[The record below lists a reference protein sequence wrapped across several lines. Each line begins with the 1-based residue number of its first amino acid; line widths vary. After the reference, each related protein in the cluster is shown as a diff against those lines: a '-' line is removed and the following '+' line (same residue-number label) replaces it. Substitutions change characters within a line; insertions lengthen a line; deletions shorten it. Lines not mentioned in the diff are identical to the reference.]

1 MRVTHYK
8 LTVVNI
14 YMSSH
19 SIILPSKPRIVKED
33 AVFGVYEI
41 DGLYPGY
48 GHTLGNSLRRII
60 LSSIPGAAI
69 TALSIDGVK
78 HEFST
83 IDGIKEDV
91 IALILNL
98 KKTRFKLHGD
108 DAQKATLHIKGAKTV
123 TSKDISTPSQLEI
136 MNKDQYICEST
147 AKDVDIAIEITVEK
161 GLGYVPREVLQ
172 KEKAD
177 IGTIFLDA
185 SFTPIRR
192 ASYEVENMRVG
203 DRTDHNRLRVTI
215 ETDGTISP
223 HEALES
229 SIHTMI
235 TQLQSVV
242 GFRETVIDYPKET
255 LEVAPVVVEED
266 LDVTDSS
273 KVKVEDLGLSTRTE
287 NALIAASVRTAGGLA
302 RKSESDLLSVDGLG
316 EKGITEI
323 KKALSDLGLELK
335 A

>member
-1 MRVTHYK
+1 
-8 LTVVNI
+8 
-14 YMSSH
+14 MSSH

-33 AVFGVYEI
+33 PTSGVYEI

-60 LSSIPGAAI
+60 LSSIPGASI
-69 TALSIDGVK
+69 TSLSIDGVK
-78 HEFST
+78 HEFSA

-91 IALILNL
+91 IAIILNL

-108 DAQKATLHIKGAKTV
+108 DAQKATLHIKGAKVV
-123 TSKDISTPSQLEI
+123 TAKDIEVPSQLEI

-147 AKDVDIAIEITVEK
+147 AKNVDIAIEITVEK

-172 KEKAD
+172 KEKAE
-177 IGTIFLDA
+177 IGTIALDA

-203 DRTDHNRLRVTI
+203 DRTDHNRLRLAI
-215 ETDGTISP
+215 ETDGTITP

-229 SIHTMI
+229 AIHTMI
-235 TQLQSVV
+235 TQLQAVV
-242 GFRETVIDYPKET
+242 GFRAE
-255 LEVAPVVVEED
+255 VVETPAAPLEAAPAPAEEVDTTDATKVKIED
-266 LDVTDSS
+266 L
-273 KVKVEDLGLSTRTE
+273 KLSTRTE
-287 NALIAASVRTAGGLA
+287 NALISASIRTAGGLA
-302 RKSESDLLSVDGLG
+302 RKSEEDLLATDGLG
-316 EKGITEI
+316 EKGIAEI
-323 KKALSDLGLELK
+323 KKALGDLGLTLK

>member
-1 MRVTHYK
+1 
-8 LTVVNI
+8 
-14 YMSSH
+14 MSSH
-19 SIILPSKPRIVKED
+19 SIILPSKPKIVKED
-33 AVFGVYEI
+33 ATSGVYEI

-69 TALSIDGVK
+69 TSLSIDGVK
-78 HEFST
+78 HEFSA

-91 IALILNL
+91 IAIILNL

-108 DAQKATLHIKGAKTV
+108 DAQKATLHIKGAGVV
-123 TSKDISTPSQLEI
+123 TAKNIDVPSQLEV
-136 MNKDQYICEST
+136 MNKDQYICEAT
-147 AKDVDIAIEITVEK
+147 AKGVDLAIELTIEK

-172 KEKAD
+172 KEKAE
-177 IGTIFLDA
+177 IGSIVLDA

-203 DRTDHNRLRVTI
+203 DRTDHNRLRLSI

-223 HEALES
+223 REALES

-242 GFRETVIDYPKET
+242 GFREQVIESHT
-255 LEVAPVVVEED
+255 APVSEEKVEEAVEEEAD
-266 LDVTDSS
+266 AT
-273 KVKVEDLGLSTRTE
+273 KTKIEDLGLSTRTE
-287 NALIAASVRTAGGLA
+287 NALIAASIKTAGGLA
-302 RKSESDLLSVDGLG
+302 RKSEEDLLNLDGLG
-316 EKGITEI
+316 EKGISEI
-323 KKALSDLGLELK
+323 KKALSDLGLSLK

>member
-1 MRVTHYK
+1 
-8 LTVVNI
+8 
-14 YMSSH
+14 MSSH

-33 AVFGVYEI
+33 AVSGVYEI

-60 LSSIPGAAI
+60 LSSIPGASI

-78 HEFST
+78 HEFSA

-91 IALILNL
+91 IAIILNL

-123 TSKDISTPSQLEI
+123 TAKDITLPTQLEV
-136 MNKDQYICEST
+136 MNADQYICEST

-215 ETDGTISP
+215 ETDGTITP

-235 TQLQSVV
+235 TQLQSIV
-242 GFRETVIDYPKET
+242 GFREQVIDFPKDH
-255 LEVAPVVVEED
+255 ASMPVEAISVEED
-266 LDVTDSS
+266 ISDAS
-273 KVKVEDLGLSTRTE
+273 KVRVEDLGLSTRTE
-287 NALIAASVRTAGGLA
+287 NALVSASVRTAGGLT
-302 RKSESDLLSVDGLG
+302 RKTEEDLLSLDGLG
-316 EKGITEI
+316 EKGVTEI
-323 KKALSDLGLELK
+323 KKALGDLGLTLK

>member
-1 MRVTHYK
+1 
-8 LTVVNI
+8 
-14 YMSSH
+14 MSSH

-33 AVFGVYEI
+33 AVSGVYEI

-60 LSSIPGAAI
+60 LSSIPGASI

-78 HEFST
+78 HEFSS

-91 IALILNL
+91 IAIILNL

-108 DAQKATLHIKGAKTV
+108 DAQKATLHIKGAKTIIA
-123 TSKDISTPSQLEI
+123 KDITLPTQLEV
-136 MNKDQYICEST
+136 MNADQYICEST

-161 GLGYVPREVLQ
+161 GLGYIPRDILQ

-215 ETDGTISP
+215 ETDGTITP

-235 TQLQSVV
+235 TQLQSIV
-242 GFRETVIDYPKET
+242 GFREQVIDMPKEQAP
-255 LEVAPVVVEED
+255 APVAETGD
-266 LDVTDSS
+266 ALDITDAS
-273 KVKVEDLGLSTRTE
+273 KVKIEDLGLSTRTE
-287 NALIAASVRTAGGLA
+287 NALVGASVRTAGGLA
-302 RKSESDLLSVDGLG
+302 RKTEADLLSTDGLG
-316 EKGITEI
+316 EKGINEI

>member
-1 MRVTHYK
+1 
-8 LTVVNI
+8 
-14 YMSSH
+14 MSSH

-33 AVFGVYEI
+33 AVSGVYEI

-60 LSSIPGAAI
+60 LSSIPGASI

-78 HEFST
+78 HEFSS

-91 IALILNL
+91 IAIILNL

-108 DAQKATLHIKGAKTV
+108 DAQKATLHIKGAKTI
-123 TSKDISTPSQLEI
+123 TASNIIIPSQLEV
-136 MNKDQYICEST
+136 MNPEQYICEST
-147 AKDVDIAIEITVEK
+147 AKDIDLAIEITVEK
-161 GLGYVPREVLQ
+161 GLGYIPREVLQ

-203 DRTDHNRLRVTI
+203 DRTDHNRLRVSI
-215 ETDGTISP
+215 ETDGTVTP

-235 TQLQSVV
+235 TQLQSIV
-242 GFRETVIDYPKET
+242 GFREQVIEMPKDQT
-255 LEVAPVVVEED
+255 PVAIVDSSES
-266 LDVTDSS
+266 LDITDAS
-273 KVKVEDLGLSTRTE
+273 KVKIEDLGLSTRTE
-287 NALIAASVRTAGGLA
+287 NALVTASIRTAGGLA
-302 RKSESDLLSVDGLG
+302 RKSESDLLATDGLG

-323 KKALSDLGLELK
+323 KKALANLGLELK

>member
-1 MRVTHYK
+1 
-8 LTVVNI
+8 
-14 YMSSH
+14 MSSH

-33 AVFGVYEI
+33 AVSGVYEI

-60 LSSIPGAAI
+60 LSSIPGASI

-78 HEFST
+78 HEFSS

-91 IALILNL
+91 IAIILNL

-108 DAQKATLHIKGAKTV
+108 DAQKATLHIKGAKTI
-123 TSKDISTPSQLEI
+123 TAKDITLPTQLEV

-161 GLGYVPREVLQ
+161 GLGYIPRDVLQ

-215 ETDGTISP
+215 ETDGTITP

-235 TQLQSVV
+235 TQLQSIV
-242 GFRETVIDYPKET
+242 GFREQVIDMPKEQ
-255 LEVAPVVVEED
+255 APAPIVD
-266 LDVTDSS
+266 TGDALDITDAS
-273 KVKVEDLGLSTRTE
+273 KVKIEDLGLSTRTE
-287 NALIAASVRTAGGLA
+287 NALVAAAIRTAGGLA
-302 RKSESDLLSVDGLG
+302 RKTEADLLSTDGLG

>member
-1 MRVTHYK
+1 
-8 LTVVNI
+8 
-14 YMSSH
+14 MSSH

-33 AVFGVYEI
+33 AVSGVYEI
-41 DGLYPGY
+41 DGLFPGY

-69 TALSIDGVK
+69 TSLSIDGVK

-91 IALILNL
+91 IAIILNL

-108 DAQKATLHIKGAKTV
+108 DEQKATLHIKGAKHITA
-123 TSKDISTPSQLEI
+123 KDISLPTQLEI

-177 IGTIFLDA
+177 IGTIVLDA

-203 DRTDHNRLRVTI
+203 DRTDHNRLRVSI

-223 HEALES
+223 HLALEEA
-229 SIHTMI
+229 IHTMI

-242 GFRETVIDYPKET
+242 GFRAEVIDMPKEQT
-255 LEVAPVVVEED
+255 VAVVTESES
-266 LDVTDSS
+266 LDTTDAT

-287 NALIAASVRTAGGLA
+287 NALIAAGVRTAGGLA
-302 RKSESDLLSVDGLG
+302 RKGEVDLLSTDGLG

-323 KKALSDLGLELK
+323 KKALSDLNLSLK
-335 A
+335 D

>member
-1 MRVTHYK
+1 
-8 LTVVNI
+8 
-14 YMSSH
+14 MSSH

-185 SFTPIRR
+185 S
-192 ASYEVENMRVG
+192 
-203 DRTDHNRLRVTI
+203 L
-215 ETDGTISP
+215 
-223 HEALES
+223 
-229 SIHTMI
+229 
-235 TQLQSVV
+235 
-242 GFRETVIDYPKET
+242 
-255 LEVAPVVVEED
+255 
-266 LDVTDSS
+266 
-273 KVKVEDLGLSTRTE
+273 TE
-287 NALIAASVRTAGGLA
+287 NLIIPT
-302 RKSESDLLSVDGLG
+302 
-316 EKGITEI
+316 
-323 KKALSDLGLELK
+323 
-335 A
+335 

>member
-1 MRVTHYK
+1 
-8 LTVVNI
+8 
-14 YMSSH
+14 MSSH

-33 AVFGVYEI
+33 ATSGVYEI

-60 LSSIPGAAI
+60 LSSIPGASI
-69 TALSIDGVK
+69 TSLSIDGVK
-78 HEFST
+78 HEFSA

-91 IALILNL
+91 IAIILNL

-108 DAQKATLHIKGAKTV
+108 DAQKATLHIKGARQITA
-123 TSKDISTPSQLEI
+123 KDISVPSQLEV

-177 IGTIFLDA
+177 IGTIALDA

-203 DRTDHNRLRVTI
+203 DRTDHNRLRISI
-215 ETDGTISP
+215 ETDGTITP

-229 SIHTMI
+229 AIHTMI

-242 GFRETVIDYPKET
+242 GFRAE
-255 LEVAPVVVEED
+255 VVETPAAPAVAQPTDDSKIQRMRQRFASKILDFQLERKTRSSQHLSAQQED
-266 LDVTDSS
+266 LLERAKKISFLRMVLE
-273 KVKVEDLGLSTRTE
+273 KREFQ
-287 NALIAASVRTAGGLA
+287 
-302 RKSESDLLSVDGLG
+302 KSRRHS
-316 EKGITEI
+316 EI
-323 KKALSDLGLELK
+323 SGFRLRHNY
-335 A
+335 

>member
-1 MRVTHYK
+1 
-8 LTVVNI
+8 
-14 YMSSH
+14 MSSH

-33 AVFGVYEI
+33 AVSGVYEI

-60 LSSIPGAAI
+60 LSSIPGASI

-78 HEFST
+78 HEFSS

-91 IALILNL
+91 IAIILNL

-108 DAQKATLHIKGAKTV
+108 DAQKATLHIKGAKTI
-123 TSKDISTPSQLEI
+123 TAKDITLPTQLEV
-136 MNKDQYICEST
+136 MNVGQYICEST

-161 GLGYVPREVLQ
+161 GLGYIPRDILQ

-215 ETDGTISP
+215 ETDGTITP

-235 TQLQSVV
+235 TQLQSII
-242 GFRETVIDYPKET
+242 GFREHVIDMPKEQIAVPIV
-255 LEVAPVVVEED
+255 EVGDA
-266 LDVTDSS
+266 LDITDAS
-273 KVKVEDLGLSTRTE
+273 KVKIEDLGLSTRTE
-287 NALIAASVRTAGGLA
+287 NALVGAAVRTAGGLA
-302 RKSESDLLSVDGLG
+302 RKSEADLLSTDGLG
-316 EKGITEI
+316 EKGINEI

>member
-1 MRVTHYK
+1 
-8 LTVVNI
+8 
-14 YMSSH
+14 MSSH
-19 SIILPSKPRIVKED
+19 SIILPSKPKIVKED
-33 AVFGVYEI
+33 TTSGVYEI

-60 LSSIPGAAI
+60 LSSVPGAAI
-69 TALSIDGVK
+69 TSLSIDGVK
-78 HEFST
+78 HEFSA

-91 IALILNL
+91 IAIILNL

-108 DAQKATLHIKGAKTV
+108 DLQKATLHIKGAKTV
-123 TSKDISTPSQLEI
+123 TAKSITLPSQLEI
-136 MNKDQYICEST
+136 LNDDQYICEST

-172 KEKAD
+172 KEKAE
-177 IGTIFLDA
+177 IGTIVLDA

-203 DRTDHNRLRVTI
+203 DRTDHNRLRVSI
-215 ETDGTISP
+215 ETDGSISP
-223 HEALES
+223 REALED

-235 TQLQSVV
+235 TQLQAVV
-242 GFRETVIDYPKET
+242 GFREQVIEMPK
-255 LEVAPVVVEED
+255 VQAPTPVSESAD
-266 LDVTDSS
+266 SLDTTDAT
-273 KVKVEDLGLSTRTE
+273 KVKIEDLGLSTRTE
-287 NALIAASVRTAGGLA
+287 NALVAASVRTAGGLA
-302 RKSESDLLSVDGLG
+302 RKSEEDLLSTDGLG

-323 KKALSDLGLELK
+323 KKALSDLGLSLK

>member
-1 MRVTHYK
+1 
-8 LTVVNI
+8 
-14 YMSSH
+14 MSSH

-33 AVFGVYEI
+33 AISGVYEI

-60 LSSIPGAAI
+60 LSSIPGASI

-91 IALILNL
+91 IAIILNL

-108 DAQKATLHIKGAKTV
+108 DAQKATLHIKGVKTI
-123 TSKDISTPSQLEI
+123 SAKDISVPSQLEV
-136 MNKDQYICEST
+136 MNEDQYICEST

-203 DRTDHNRLRVTI
+203 DRTDHNRLRVSI
-215 ETDGTISP
+215 ETDGTITP
-223 HEALES
+223 REALES

-235 TQLQSVV
+235 TQLQSIV
-242 GFRETVIDYPKET
+242 GFREQVIDMPKAE
-255 LEVAPVVVEED
+255 ESSVVDSDDSED
-266 LDVTDSS
+266 LSDAT

-287 NALIAASVRTAGGLA
+287 NALVAASIRTAGGVA
-302 RKSESDLLSVDGLG
+302 RKSEADLLSVDGLG

-323 KKALSDLGLELK
+323 KKALENLGLSLK
-335 A
+335 D

>member
-1 MRVTHYK
+1 
-8 LTVVNI
+8 
-14 YMSSH
+14 
-19 SIILPSKPRIVKED
+19 
-33 AVFGVYEI
+33 
-41 DGLYPGY
+41 
-48 GHTLGNSLRRII
+48 
-60 LSSIPGAAI
+60 
-69 TALSIDGVK
+69 
-78 HEFST
+78 
-83 IDGIKEDV
+83 
-91 IALILNL
+91 
-98 KKTRFKLHGD
+98 
-108 DAQKATLHIKGAKTV
+108 
-123 TSKDISTPSQLEI
+123 
-136 MNKDQYICEST
+136 
-147 AKDVDIAIEITVEK
+147 
-161 GLGYVPREVLQ
+161 
-172 KEKAD
+172 
-177 IGTIFLDA
+177 
-185 SFTPIRR
+185 
-192 ASYEVENMRVG
+192 MRVG

-242 GFRETVIDYPKET
+242 GFREAVIDYPKET

>member
-1 MRVTHYK
+1 
-8 LTVVNI
+8 
-14 YMSSH
+14 MSSH

-33 AVFGVYEI
+33 ATSGVYEI

-60 LSSIPGAAI
+60 LSSIPGASI

-78 HEFST
+78 HEFSS

-91 IALILNL
+91 IAIILNL

-108 DAQKATLHIKGAKTV
+108 DAQKATLHIKGAKTI
-123 TSKDISTPSQLEI
+123 TAANISAPSQLEV
-136 MNKDQYICEST
+136 MNGDQYICEST
-147 AKDVDIAIEITVEK
+147 AKDIDIAVEITVEK

-215 ETDGTISP
+215 ETDGTITP

-235 TQLQSVV
+235 TQLQSIV
-242 GFRETVIDYPKET
+242 GFRAEVIDMPKEAT
-255 LEVAPVVVEED
+255 PVSSAELES
-266 LDVTDSS
+266 LDITDAS
-273 KVKVEDLGLSTRTE
+273 KVKIEDLGLSTRTE
-287 NALIAASVRTAGGLA
+287 NALVTAAIRTAGGLA
-302 RKSESDLLSVDGLG
+302 RKSEEDLLSLDGLG

-323 KKALSDLGLELK
+323 KKALVNLGLELK

>member
-1 MRVTHYK
+1 
-8 LTVVNI
+8 
-14 YMSSH
+14 MSSH

-33 AVFGVYEI
+33 AVSGVYEI
-41 DGLYPGY
+41 DGLFPGY

-60 LSSIPGAAI
+60 LSSIPGASI

-78 HEFST
+78 HEFSS

-91 IALILNL
+91 IAIILNL

-108 DAQKATLHIKGAKTV
+108 DAQKATLHIKGAKTI
-123 TSKDISTPSQLEI
+123 TASNISTPSQIEV
-136 MNKDQYICEST
+136 MNGDQYICEST
-147 AKDVDIAIEITVEK
+147 SKDVDIAIEITIEK
-161 GLGYVPREVLQ
+161 GLGYIPREILQ

-223 HEALES
+223 REALES

-235 TQLQSVV
+235 TQLQSIV
-242 GFRETVIDYPKET
+242 GFRAEVIDMPKDIAP
-255 LEVAPVVVEED
+255 EVSIENSD
-266 LDVTDSS
+266 SLDITDAS
-273 KVKVEDLGLSTRTE
+273 KVKIEDLALSTRTE
-287 NALIAASVRTAGGLA
+287 NALIAASIRTAGGLA
-302 RKSESDLLSVDGLG
+302 RKTEADLLSTDGLG
-316 EKGITEI
+316 EKGIAEI
-323 KKALSDLGLELK
+323 KKALAALSLELK

>member
-1 MRVTHYK
+1 
-8 LTVVNI
+8 
-14 YMSSH
+14 MSSH

-33 AVFGVYEI
+33 AVSGVYEI

-60 LSSIPGAAI
+60 LSSIPGASI
-69 TALSIDGVK
+69 TALSVDGVK
-78 HEFST
+78 HEFSS

-91 IALILNL
+91 IAIILNL

-108 DAQKATLHIKGAKTV
+108 DSQKATLHIKGAKTV
-123 TSKDISTPSQLEI
+123 TASSITIPSQLEI
-136 MNKDQYICEST
+136 MNPDQYICEST
-147 AKDVDIAIEITVEK
+147 AKDIDLAIEITVEK
-161 GLGYVPREVLQ
+161 GLGYIPREILQ

-235 TQLQSVV
+235 TQLQSIV
-242 GFRETVIDYPKET
+242 GFREQVIDMPKDIPQVVS
-255 LEVAPVVVEED
+255 LEAEPLD
-266 LDVTDSS
+266 LTDAS
-273 KVKVEDLGLSTRTE
+273 KVKIEDLGLSTRTE
-287 NALIAASVRTAGGLA
+287 NALVTAAIRTAGGLA
-302 RKSESDLLSVDGLG
+302 RKSEADLLATDGLG

-323 KKALSDLGLELK
+323 KKALAALSLELK

>member
-1 MRVTHYK
+1 
-8 LTVVNI
+8 
-14 YMSSH
+14 MSSH

-33 AVFGVYEI
+33 ATSGVYEI

-69 TALSIDGVK
+69 TSLSIDGVK
-78 HEFST
+78 HEFSA

-91 IALILNL
+91 IAIILNL

-123 TSKDISTPSQLEI
+123 TAKDITLPSQLEI

-177 IGTIFLDA
+177 IGTIVLDA

-203 DRTDHNRLRVTI
+203 DRTDNNRLRVSI

-223 HEALES
+223 HQALEEA
-229 SIHTMI
+229 IHTMI
-235 TQLQSVV
+235 TQLQAVV
-242 GFRETVIDYPKET
+242 GFREQVVEMPKET
-255 LEVAPVVVEED
+255 VSAPAVD
-266 LDVTDSS
+266 SGDALDTTDAT
-273 KVKVEDLGLSTRTE
+273 KVKIEDLGLSTRTE
-287 NALIAASVRTAGGLA
+287 NALVAASIRTAGGLA
-302 RKSESDLLSVDGLG
+302 RKSEADLLATDGLG

-323 KKALSDLGLELK
+323 KKALSDLNLSLK

>member
-1 MRVTHYK
+1 
-8 LTVVNI
+8 
-14 YMSSH
+14 MSSH
-19 SIILPSKPRIVKED
+19 SIILPSKPKIVKED
-33 AVFGVYEI
+33 ATSGVYEI

-69 TALSIDGVK
+69 TSLSIDGVK
-78 HEFST
+78 HEFSA

-91 IALILNL
+91 IAIILNL
-98 KKTRFKLHGD
+98 KRTRFKLHGD
-108 DAQKATLHIKGAKTV
+108 DAQKATLHIKGAKTITAGSITV
-123 TSKDISTPSQLEI
+123 PSQLEI

-147 AKDVDIAIEITVEK
+147 SKDVDIAIEITVEK
-161 GLGYVPREVLQ
+161 GLGYVPREVLM

-177 IGTIFLDA
+177 IGTIALDA

-203 DRTDHNRLRVTI
+203 DRTDHNRLRISI
-215 ETDGTISP
+215 ETDGTITP

-229 SIHTMI
+229 AIHTMI
-235 TQLQSVV
+235 TQLQSIV
-242 GFRETVIDYPKET
+242 GFRETVIDMPKSVDT
-255 LEVAPVVVEED
+255 PSAPMMEEES
-266 LDVTDSS
+266 DVS
-273 KVKVEDLGLSTRTE
+273 KTKIEDLGLSTRTE
-287 NALIAASVRTAGGLA
+287 NALISASIRTAGGLT
-302 RKSESDLLSVDGLG
+302 RKSEEDLLSTDGLG

-323 KKALSDLGLELK
+323 KNALASLGLSLK

>member
-1 MRVTHYK
+1 
-8 LTVVNI
+8 
-14 YMSSH
+14 MSSH
-19 SIILPSKPRIVKED
+19 SIILPSKPKIIKED
-33 AVFGVYEI
+33 NSSGVYEI

-60 LSSIPGAAI
+60 LSSIPGASI

-91 IALILNL
+91 ISIILNL

-108 DAQKATLHIKGAKTV
+108 DAQKATLHIKGAKIITA
-123 TSKDISTPSQLEI
+123 KDISLPSQLEV
-136 MNKDQYICEST
+136 MNTDQYICEST
-147 AKDVDIAIEITVEK
+147 TKELDIAIEITVEK
-161 GLGYVPREVLQ
+161 GLGYVPREILQ

-223 HEALES
+223 HDALES
-229 SIHTMI
+229 SIQTMI
-235 TQLQSVV
+235 TQLQSIV
-242 GFRETVIDYPKET
+242 GFRETVIDYPNKGVIE
-255 LEVAPVVVEED
+255 APVAQVSED
-266 LDVTDSS
+266 ETDAS
-273 KVKVEDLGLSTRTE
+273 KVKIEDLGLSTRTE
-287 NALIAASVRTAGGLA
+287 NALVSAGIRTAGGLA
-302 RKSESDLLSVDGLG
+302 RKAQEDLLAVDGLG
-316 EKGITEI
+316 EKGISEI
-323 KKALSDLGLELK
+323 KKALDGLGLELK

>member
-1 MRVTHYK
+1 
-8 LTVVNI
+8 
-14 YMSSH
+14 MSSH

-33 AVFGVYEI
+33 ETSGVYEI

-60 LSSIPGAAI
+60 LSSIPGASI
-69 TALSIDGVK
+69 TSLSIDGVK
-78 HEFST
+78 HEFSA

-91 IALILNL
+91 IAVILNL

-108 DAQKATLHIKGAKTV
+108 DAQKATLHIKGAKTI
-123 TSKDISTPSQLEI
+123 TAKDISVPSQLEI

-177 IGTIFLDA
+177 IGTIALDA

-203 DRTDHNRLRVTI
+203 DRTDHNRLRVSI
-215 ETDGTISP
+215 ETDGTITP
-223 HEALES
+223 HDALES
-229 SIHTMI
+229 AIHTMI

-242 GFRETVIDYPKET
+242 GFRAEVVDTP
-255 LEVAPVVVEED
+255 EVAMPSLPMMDEED
-266 LDVTDSS
+266 TTDAT
-273 KVKVEDLGLSTRTE
+273 KVKIEDLGLSTRTE
-287 NALIAASVRTAGGLA
+287 NALISASVRTAGGLA
-302 RKSESDLLSVDGLG
+302 RKTQEDLLATDGLG
-316 EKGITEI
+316 EKGISEI
-323 KKALSDLGLELK
+323 KKALSDLGLSLK
-335 A
+335 V

>member
-1 MRVTHYK
+1 
-8 LTVVNI
+8 
-14 YMSSH
+14 MSSH

-33 AVFGVYEI
+33 AVSGVYEI

-60 LSSIPGAAI
+60 LSSIPGASI

-78 HEFST
+78 HEFSS

-91 IALILNL
+91 IAIILNL

-108 DAQKATLHIKGAKTV
+108 DAQKATLHIKGAKTI
-123 TSKDISTPSQLEI
+123 TAKNITLPTQLEV
-136 MNKDQYICEST
+136 MNSDQYICEST
-147 AKDVDIAIEITVEK
+147 AKDVDIAIEITIEK
-161 GLGYVPREVLQ
+161 GLGYVPRDILQ
-172 KEKAD
+172 REKAD
-177 IGTIFLDA
+177 IGTIYLDA

-215 ETDGTISP
+215 ETDGTITP

-242 GFRETVIDYPKET
+242 GFREQVIEMPKEQT
-255 LEVAPVVVEED
+255 PIPIMETGDA
-266 LDVTDSS
+266 LDITDAS
-273 KVKVEDLGLSTRTE
+273 KVKIEDLGLSTRTE
-287 NALIAASVRTAGGLA
+287 NALVGASVRTAGGLA
-302 RKSESDLLSVDGLG
+302 RKSEADLLSTDGLG
-316 EKGITEI
+316 EKGINEI